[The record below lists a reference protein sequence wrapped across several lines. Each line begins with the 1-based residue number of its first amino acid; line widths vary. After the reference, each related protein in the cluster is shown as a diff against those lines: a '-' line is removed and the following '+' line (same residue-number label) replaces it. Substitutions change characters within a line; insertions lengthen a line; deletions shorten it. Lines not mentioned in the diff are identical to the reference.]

1 MSKLIR
7 RTAGTRKGAALIVA
21 LQLTALTFLSLI
33 SFIGGPQSRDGG
45 TPADTQVSAPQ
56 VQTQTQADQAQTETD
71 PIQQSFDPWDVVADE
86 NGDFDTSWYIYS
98 PDFLGAT
105 FLATATGQT
114 SQLT

>member
-56 VQTQTQADQAQTETD
+56 VQTQTQADQAQTETAQAQTQTAQPFTAAD
-71 PIQQSFDPWDVVADE
+71 FTAAEKAALRKSAVAAKRLYEPLASQVFD
-86 NGDFDTSWYIYS
+86 
-98 PDFLGAT
+98 
-105 FLATATGQT
+105 LA
-114 SQLT
+114 